1 MWPADKSQ
9 LTWPQYSSSGPIR
22 GESCDQ
28 LTNAITAQYLHVE
41 LDDGERGVVCGDEE
55 GGTVRTL
62 ELHQLQLPHPG
73 AGHREHGVVAAG
85 AQAAQTRAVGRRVEQ
100 VELRGRGGEGEH
112 LD

>member
-1 MWPADKSQ
+1 MA
-9 LTWPQYSSSGPIR
+9 
-22 GESCDQ
+22 SCPM
-28 LTNAITAQYLHVE
+28 TAQYLYVE
-41 LDDGERGVVCGDEE
+41 LHDGERGVVCGDEE

-62 ELHQLQLPHPG
+62 EVHQLQLPQLG

-85 AQAAQTRAVGRRVEQ
+85 AEAAQTRAVGRRVEQ